1 MSRWADLGYRAG
13 WRLSRVLP
21 TPVVERAF
29 RAASDYSAHRNGPG
43 VRQLRRNLARVVPA
57 AGAAELDEL
66 VRRGLRSYARY
77 WREVFRLPNVDQ
89 RALHREVDAHI
100 AGQQHLDEALA
111 AGRGAV
117 VALPHTGNW
126 DVAGVWLVGHSG
138 PFTTVAERL
147 RPESLYRRFVAY
159 REWLGFEILPLT
171 GGDARVHDVLEQ
183 RLRSNGVVCL
193 LADRDLTSSG
203 VAVEL
208 FGETTRMP
216 SGPARLALAT
226 GAPLLPASTY
236 FAADG
241 WRVRIHPPVT
251 PPASWRHEGAIEP
264 PFARTWRHEG
274 VKGVEAVTQAM
285 ADVFAAD
292 IAERPEDWHMLQPLW
307 QADLPEHR
315 RPAAPRRAG

>member
-1 MSRWADLGYRAG
+1 MSRWAELGYRAG
-13 WRLSRVLP
+13 WRLTRMLP
-21 TPVVERAF
+21 SSVAERAF
-29 RAASDYSAHRNGPG
+29 RAAADVVAAGDGPR

-57 AGAAELDEL
+57 AGVAELDEL

-77 WREVFRLPNVDQ
+77 WCEVFRLPTVDH
-89 RALHREVDAHI
+89 RALRREVDPHV
-100 AGQQHLDEALA
+100 AGRQHLEEALA

-138 PFTTVAERL
+138 RFTTVAQRL

-171 GGDARVHDVLEQ
+171 GGDTRAHDILEQ
-183 RLRSNGVVCL
+183 RLRDNRVVCL

-203 VAVEL
+203 VVVEL
-208 FGETTRMP
+208 FGQPASMP

-226 GAPLLPASTY
+226 GAPLLPAGAY
-236 FAADG
+236 FAPDG
-241 WRVRIHPPVT
+241 WRVRIHPPVACA
-251 PPASWRHEGAIEP
+251 PVSGDASYDSYCHSQVVA
-264 PFARTWRHEG
+264 A
-274 VKGVEAVTQAM
+274 TQAM

-307 QADLPEHR
+307 LADLPAHR
-315 RPAAPRRAG
+315 RTPVPRRTG